1 MIISKKA
8 LPRRTFLRGAGAA
21 IALPILDAM
30 IPALAQSGSAAEP
43 IRRIGYF
50 YIPMGS
56 DPEPWVPKTTGK
68 LTSFSS
74 SLEPLTPFLKD
85 ISVLSNMEIEAAHT
99 TGNHAPSNCA
109 FLSCVKAKRTAG
121 SDY

>member
-30 IPALAQSGSAAEP
+30 VPALAQSGSAAEP

-50 YIPMGS
+50 YITMGS

-74 SLEPLTPFLKD
+74 SL
-85 ISVLSNMEIEAAHT
+85 
-99 TGNHAPSNCA
+99 
-109 FLSCVKAKRTAG
+109 
-121 SDY
+121 